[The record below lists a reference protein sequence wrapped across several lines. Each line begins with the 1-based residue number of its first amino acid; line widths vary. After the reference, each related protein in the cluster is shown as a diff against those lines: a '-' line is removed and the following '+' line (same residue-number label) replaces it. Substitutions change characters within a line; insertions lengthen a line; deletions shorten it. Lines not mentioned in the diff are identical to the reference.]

1 MKSRMIS
8 GFIIFFIVYS
18 VFVYYIGWNGWI
30 WLESA
35 GLPLPPV
42 LIYSLIV
49 FMLAFSY
56 LLGRTKFRMP
66 VFTII
71 GSYWFGF
78 LQYALLLLPLAD
90 LGGFIL
96 IESGTDPD
104 KVIFWTGLL
113 VILAFTAIFAYG
125 TFNAYSPVVR
135 HYSITIPKQ
144 AGSRK
149 SLKIAMASDMHF
161 GHLSGLAHLR
171 RLVQKTNELQPDI
184 ILLPGDIIED
194 DPEPFIRKKM
204 GDVMKGLSAP
214 FGVYGVLGNH
224 EYYGGAIPEFVR
236 EMNRI
241 GIDILQDEVVEIDDS
256 FFLAGRKDRT
266 DKLRERMNDLLAFAD
281 PSMPIIM
288 MDHQP
293 AEVTAAAQHG
303 VDLLLSGHT
312 HRGQMA
318 PNHLI
323 TRKLFEIDW
332 GYLQEEATHV
342 IVSSGYGFWGP
353 PLRLGSRSE
362 IVEIDVT
369 FADVAEPHYNQNE
382 GAIL

>member
-1 MKSRMIS
+1 MKFRMIS
-8 GFIIFFIVYS
+8 GFTIFFIIYS
-18 VFVYYIGWNGWI
+18 LLVSYIGWNGWI

-35 GLPLPPV
+35 GAPMPPV
-42 LIYSLIV
+42 PLYGAIV
-49 FMLAFSY
+49 FILAFSY
-56 LLGRTKFRMP
+56 LLGRAKFRMP

-71 GSYWFGF
+71 GSYWFGL

-90 LGGFIL
+90 LAGYIL
-96 IESGTDPD
+96 IETGLPSGH
-104 KVIFWTGLL
+104 VIFWTGLL
-113 VILAFTAIFAYG
+113 VLAVFAVIFVVG
-125 TFNAYSPVVR
+125 TYNAYTPVIKK
-135 HYSITIPKQ
+135 YSITIPKQ
-144 AGSRK
+144 AGEREK
-149 SLKIAMASDMHF
+149 LKIAMASDMHF
-161 GHLSGLAHLR
+161 GNLSGLAHLR
-171 RLVQKTNELQPDI
+171 RLVEKTNGLQPDI

-204 GDVMKGLSAP
+204 GDVIKELSAP
-214 FGVYGVLGNH
+214 LGVYGVLGNH

-236 EMNRI
+236 EMNKA
-241 GIDILQDEVVEIDDS
+241 GIQILQDEVVEIDES
-256 FFLAGRKDRT
+256 FFLAGRKDKT
-266 DKLRERMNDLLAFAD
+266 DKFRQVVNDLLAAAD

-293 AEVTAAAQHG
+293 AEVSIAAENG
-303 VDLLLSGHT
+303 VDLLLCGHT

-332 GYLQEEATHV
+332 GHLKKGDMHT
-342 IVSSGYGFWGP
+342 IVSSGFGFWGP

-362 IVEIDVT
+362 IIELDVA
-369 FADVAEPHYNQNE
+369 FAKKAEPHFNKNE

>member
-1 MKSRMIS
+1 MKLRMIA
-8 GFIIFFIVYS
+8 GFIIFFILYS
-18 VFVYYIGWNGWI
+18 LLVYYIGWNGWI

-42 LIYSLIV
+42 LLYSLIL
-49 FMLAFSY
+49 FIFAFSY
-56 LLGRTKFRMP
+56 LLGRTKLRMP
-66 VFTII
+66 LFTII

-90 LGGFIL
+90 MAGYVL
-96 IESGTDPD
+96 IETGMDAD
-104 KVIFWTGLL
+104 KAIFWTGLV
-113 VILAFTAIFAYG
+113 VIAVFCAIFAYG

-135 HYSITIPKQ
+135 KFSIKIPKQ
-144 AGSRK
+144 AGGRK
-149 SLKIAMASDMHF
+149 RLKIAMASDMHF

-171 RLVQKTNELQPDI
+171 RLVKMVNSLQPDI

-194 DPEPFIRKKM
+194 DPEPFIKKQM
-204 GDVMKGLSAP
+204 GDVMRDLAAP
-214 FGVYGVLGNH
+214 LGVYGVLGNH

-236 EMNRI
+236 EMERI
-241 GIDILQDEVVEIDDS
+241 GIQILQDEVIEIDDS

-266 DKLRERMNDLLAFAD
+266 DKLREKMNDLLAFAD

-293 AEVTAAAQHG
+293 AEVTAAGQHG
-303 VDLLLSGHT
+303 VDLLLCGHT

-332 GYLQEEATHV
+332 GYLQKGASHV

-362 IVEIDVT
+362 IIQIDIT
-369 FADVAEPHYNQNE
+369 FADEAEPDYNQNE